1 MKKLIELLKRMHREA
16 FDDIAKAVFLG
27 FGYMGFIAVFFAEAN
42 PVAIAVFFFV
52 CLAMYPIFY
61 FSIEELVKW
70 FLERRN
76 KGFTKWIVRF
86 TDGSRVI
93 LHLPKAEMTHS
104 QMISFI
110 KSQLK
115 GQM

>member
-16 FDDIAKAVFLG
+16 FDDISKAVFFG
-27 FGYMGFIAVFFAEAN
+27 FGYMGLIAVFFAEAN
-42 PVAIAVFFFV
+42 PVSIAIFFFG
-52 CLAMYPIFY
+52 CLATFPIIV
-61 FSIEELVKW
+61 FSTNSLREW
-70 FLERRN
+70 FLERRD
-76 KGFTKWIVRF
+76 KGFTKWIVHF
-86 TDGSRVI
+86 TDGSKVI
-93 LHLPKAEMTHS
+93 LHLPKSGMTHG

>member
-42 PVAIAVFFFV
+42 PISIAFFFFE
-52 CLAMYPIFY
+52 CLAMYPVIS
-61 FSIEELVKW
+61 FSIESLAKW
-70 FLERRN
+70 FLERRD

-86 TDGSRVI
+86 TDGSKVI
-93 LHLPKAEMTHS
+93 LHLPKAEMTTD
-104 QMISFI
+104 QTLVLI
-110 KSQLK
+110 KAQLK
-115 GQM
+115 GQL